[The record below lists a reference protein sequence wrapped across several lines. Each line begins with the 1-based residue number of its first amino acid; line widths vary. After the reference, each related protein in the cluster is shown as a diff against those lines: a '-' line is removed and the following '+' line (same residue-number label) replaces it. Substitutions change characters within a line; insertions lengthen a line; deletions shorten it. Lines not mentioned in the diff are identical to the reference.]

1 MVSDFRDFNF
11 KSISITYLTSVTYN
25 MININFTCTYQVYK
39 CSNKF
44 GEKKYLRE
52 YMLLKIWHPNLRQG
66 IKNECM
72 VFQNELC
79 ADVSIFFFIEIAGL
93 HKY

>member
-1 MVSDFRDFNF
+1 
-11 KSISITYLTSVTYN
+11 
-25 MININFTCTYQVYK
+25 
-39 CSNKF
+39 
-44 GEKKYLRE
+44 
-52 YMLLKIWHPNLRQG
+52 MLLKIWHPNLRQG